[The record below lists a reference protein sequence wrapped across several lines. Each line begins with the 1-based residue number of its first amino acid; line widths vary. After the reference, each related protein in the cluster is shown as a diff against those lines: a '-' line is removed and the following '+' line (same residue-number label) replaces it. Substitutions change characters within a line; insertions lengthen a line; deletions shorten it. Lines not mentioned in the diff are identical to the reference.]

1 MTNVTIDQA
10 QQPQGGGPN
19 PTPAQDVK
27 GILKAELKRRGMT
40 YADLVL
46 KLADYGVIENEAN
59 LRNKISRGSF
69 TAAFFVQCLIAIG
82 CTVVQIK
89 HEKAHSAE
97 PASGDPDH
105 SAAEV

>member
-1 MTNVTIDQA
+1 MTNVIVHHA
-10 QQPQGGGPN
+10 SQPEEGGSK
-19 PTPAQDVK
+19 PAPATDVK

-46 KLADYGVIENEAN
+46 RLADYGVIENEAN

-69 TAAFFVQCLIAIG
+69 TAAFFVQCLVAIG

-89 HEKAHSAE
+89 PADRIQQG
-97 PASGDPDH
+97 PASNDP
-105 SAAEV
+105 SQPVTEV